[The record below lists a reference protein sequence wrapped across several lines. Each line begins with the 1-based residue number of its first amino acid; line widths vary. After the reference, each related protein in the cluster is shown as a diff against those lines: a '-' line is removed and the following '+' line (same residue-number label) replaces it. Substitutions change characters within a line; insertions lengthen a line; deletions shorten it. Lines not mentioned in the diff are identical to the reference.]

1 MDSSLLD
8 ISKDKDAP
16 DKWGEVKH
24 EHSYLLH
31 ILQPDG
37 SNSSIKELVI
47 LITLTFYKKPT
58 APSLIHTVQL
68 PLFCVLLQNEPS
80 LTPSPLS
87 P

>member
-1 MDSSLLD
+1 MDSSLLG
-8 ISKDKDAP
+8 IPKDKDVP

-47 LITLTFYKKPT
+47 LITLTFLYKPT
-58 APSLIHTVQL
+58 APSLIHTVEL
-68 PLFCVLLQNEPS
+68 LLFCVLLQNEPS
-80 LTPSPLS
+80 LTPLPLS